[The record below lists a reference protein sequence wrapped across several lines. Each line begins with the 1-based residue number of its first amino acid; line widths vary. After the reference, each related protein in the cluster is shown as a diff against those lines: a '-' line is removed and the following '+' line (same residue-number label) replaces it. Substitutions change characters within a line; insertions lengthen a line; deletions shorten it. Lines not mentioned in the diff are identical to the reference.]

1 MKRFSLIAKFSVAV
15 LFLFISVIPAG
26 HVSSAT
32 AQTIGCTAPEHR
44 QFDFWLGDWDVFE
57 VDGGAKVA
65 RTHVDSILNGC
76 VLQETYGDSTG
87 YKGESFTIY
96 DASRKVWHQTWVTNR
111 GKLLVIEGTL
121 RSGEI
126 TLTGTDRQDGA
137 ERTVRGL
144 WKPAEGGVR
153 ETAVI
158 STDGGATWKPWFDL
172 MFRPHKP

>member
-1 MKRFSLIAKFSVAV
+1 MKRIAWGAGLLVAVFLLLIAA
-15 LFLFISVIPAG
+15 LQAG
-26 HVSSAT
+26 NVSSA
-32 AQTIGCTAPEHR
+32 AAPSIGCSASEHR

-57 VDGGAKVA
+57 VDGGTKVA

-76 VLQETYGDSTG
+76 VLQETYEDGTG

-121 RSGEI
+121 RDGGI
-126 TLTGTDRQDGA
+126 TLTGTDLQDGVK
-137 ERTVRGL
+137 RIVRGK

-158 STDGGATWKPWFDL
+158 SSDAGATWKPWFDL
-172 MFRPHKP
+172 MFRAHKP